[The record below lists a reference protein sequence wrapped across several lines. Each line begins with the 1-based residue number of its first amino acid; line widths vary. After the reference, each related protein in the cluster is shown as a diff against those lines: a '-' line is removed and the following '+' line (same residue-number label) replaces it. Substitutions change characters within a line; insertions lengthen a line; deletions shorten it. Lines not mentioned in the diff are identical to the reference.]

1 MKMEGMKKKLFVSPE
16 TILKFLI
23 SDDDKTDT
31 LIICNSSEVD
41 LVTDSYTLYEA
52 IGCIKQYDKFKVN
65 KLTKLL
71 EVVELLPKKKG
82 EHVLTHERVDEIRS
96 KALGGVSNDR

>member
-1 MKMEGMKKKLFVSPE
+1 MDEMRKKLFVSPQ

-31 LIICNSSEVD
+31 LIMCKSAEVD
-41 LVTDSYTLYEA
+41 LVTDGYSIYEA
-52 IGCIKQYDKFKVN
+52 LGSIKQYDKFQLN

-71 EVVELLPKKKG
+71 EVVEILPRKR
-82 EHVLTHERVDEIRS
+82 EQQVLTHERVEELRREALS
-96 KALGGVSNDR
+96 KGGVQE